1 MPRLHLRIHPTG
13 HLEVQVEG
21 LADARCRALI
31 DEAAARV
38 GVIVERRP
46 LPPTPSGAAV
56 EGLPRA
62 CRADRPSVRIGGELS
77 AQ

>member
-1 MPRLHLRIHPTG
+1 MPRLRLRIHPTG

-21 LADARCRALI
+21 LTDDRCRALV

-46 LPPTPSGAAV
+46 RPPAPGGAAV
-56 EGLPRA
+56 EGRPPA
-62 CRADRPSVRIGGELS
+62 CRGDRPSVRIGGEPS
-77 AQ
+77 AR